1 MSTLPRARS
10 RNPSQSFE
18 LASVQA
24 DCRAS
29 LLAEAGSGALT
40 AATSYLRGDMGGVF
54 SALGGLAKKAVSG
67 NKGQEIS
74 RRTKTSPA
82 DCISFS
88 GCKDD
93 QTSADTSEAGKAT
106 GAMSFALISA
116 LSQYPQQSYLQL
128 LNSVRDILRAKCEFL

>member
-1 MSTLPRARS
+1 
-10 RNPSQSFE
+10 
-18 LASVQA
+18 
-24 DCRAS
+24 
-29 LLAEAGSGALT
+29 
-40 AATSYLRGDMGGVF
+40 MGGVF

-93 QTSADTSEAGKAT
+93 QTSADTTEAGKAT
-106 GAMSFALISA
+106 GAMSYAMIET

-128 LNSVRDILRAKCEFL
+128 LNSVRDILRAKCKFAFSPQNDIDLTTQQILKSLNCPQATP